1 MSLDNHFCVIKNKEF
16 KLVAS
21 QKSDFPIES
30 LCFHLLLSLKE
41 MLEKN
46 EINVFSKKI
55 DLVKVAT
62 KTELDM
68 VSNLANL
75 DPDIYVKN
83 HKLLDPS
90 LCLMDVF
97 EVVKNIN
104 IFELSY
110 YSPYYIKSSQFCEW
124 FYLLDLDKER
134 FEIYRGNNKK
144 NLLKGERF
152 YFFQENDS
160 EYKPVKYFFG
170 MSFKNLK
177 EEESVEGIIAILKDS
192 EEIHIRNNT

>member
-1 MSLDNHFCVIKNKEF
+1 MFSFTFVF
-16 KLVAS
+16 KRDVR
-21 QKSDFPIES
+21 
-30 LCFHLLLSLKE
+30 
-41 MLEKN
+41 KN

-134 FEIYRGNNKK
+134 FEIYRGNNK
-144 NLLKGERF
+144 RI
-152 YFFQENDS
+152 Y
-160 EYKPVKYFFG
+160 
-170 MSFKNLK
+170 
-177 EEESVEGIIAILKDS
+177 
-192 EEIHIRNNT
+192 